1 MYKRQIDEQNIEP
14 IDEPKIDIEQIEK
27 GKPFIF
33 TATVEV
39 KPEVKLGSYKGIE
52 VETGEEE
59 IDEAMVTERMEA
71 LRDQH
76 ARLIDVEDSKS
87 KVGEG
92 DFVMID
98 FCGSMDG
105 EPFEGG
111 EAKDYSL
118 EIGSHTFIP
127 GFEEQLIGSRA
138 GDEKELKVTFP
149 AEYRNEKLAGKEATF
164 KVTVKNIK
172 RKELPALD
180 DDFISEISEF
190 DNVASFK
197 EDLAMRMKED
207 VKKTN
212 RARLESSL
220 IEKIT
225 EISEVEAP
233 EVLVEKQIN
242 NILSDMDQYLRFQ
255 GLNLDKFCL
264 LYTSRCV

>member
-1 MYKRQIDEQNIEP
+1 M
-14 IDEPKIDIEQIEK
+14 
-27 GKPFIF
+27 
-33 TATVEV
+33 
-39 KPEVKLGSYKGIE
+39 
-52 VETGEEE
+52 
-59 IDEAMVTERMEA
+59 
-71 LRDQH
+71 
-76 ARLIDVEDSKS
+76 
-87 KVGEG
+87 
-92 DFVMID
+92 
-98 FCGSMDG
+98 G

-207 VKKTN
+207 VKKRTEHGW
-212 RARLESSL
+212 RA
-220 IEKIT
+220 
-225 EISEVEAP
+225 A
-233 EVLVEKQIN
+233 
-242 NILSDMDQYLRFQ
+242 
-255 GLNLDKFCL
+255 
-264 LYTSRCV
+264 